1 MVCGRVSKSN
11 KTTSP
16 LLLQTNL
23 EAALDSELTS
33 ERALQEVI
41 LDDGHND
48 KIRQFL
54 AVTTPSPRRRRSSVS
69 ADHLILKQIG
79 PSLGAKVLD
88 ATLREINKAATS
100 AAVQLIPSDNVQV
113 VSSELDQ
120 SSNKLVRSWFQPPQ
134 RVLLCS
140 ADRTVLR
147 ENTVEPEKQLTSSR
161 GLFFAVLAQERFKK
175 STKRLNKDKV
185 DYKVGSGTKPCE
197 ITAPTTEFS
206 YIPTLDKVQEHI
218 ERVRVIMGQS
228 PTTPG
233 RGTILSSHGRRDTEQ
248 KQKLTAHKVYK
259 VPFPAL
265 KRRRDSHLAR
275 EKYIHSLIMEG

>member
-120 SSNKLVRSWFQPPQ
+120 
-134 RVLLCS
+134 
-140 ADRTVLR
+140 DRTVLR